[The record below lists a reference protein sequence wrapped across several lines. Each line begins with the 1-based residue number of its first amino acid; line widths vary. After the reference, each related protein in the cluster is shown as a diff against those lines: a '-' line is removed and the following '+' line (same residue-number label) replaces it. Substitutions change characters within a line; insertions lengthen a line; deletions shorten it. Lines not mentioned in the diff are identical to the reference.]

1 MAFSLKRSLTA
12 VVIAMIAACDA
23 PNPAGPMPQMR
34 LSGGGVTVAGQ
45 LIAFASSRDQG
56 LFQTF
61 VMTAN
66 GSKVVQ
72 LTNQP
77 FYNARPAWSHDG
89 KKITFTTCRPWDNSC
104 EIYVMNANGSGQ
116 TNLTNNFATDHMSV
130 WSPDDRKIAFA
141 SDRDGNMEIYVMDAD
156 GSNQVRLTYNDA
168 NDVYPGWSPDGSKIT
183 FQTNRDGN
191 DEIYVMNADGTSPVN
206 LSRNP
211 ANDAD
216 PRWSPLG
223 KKIAFDSDRDGNQE
237 IYVMNND
244 GSRQT
249 RLTRNPGTDYG
260 PAWSPD
266 GELIAFAA
274 NPEGD
279 FKFDIYVM
287 ESDGSGRTRITNDPA
302 WDADPAWTNTKF
314 QTIPEPDRTHCVTSG
329 TQEDINV
336 RLRQP
341 GDVAVLCAGAVFDL
355 TSPVV
360 FSADGQQVY
369 TEGLLT
375 DDRRAQL
382 RLASP
387 YAVTAVYM
395 LNHSNTAL
403 SNVIVDGNQPSLGQ
417 ANGQALI
424 LAGGAGSGEVIRNIR
439 ALESRTWAVLQLFE
453 SLDGGISRCTNQLV
467 ENSEFRSSYGS
478 GIAVACTNSVVRNN
492 TITDIG
498 SVGIIIFG
506 APGSLVEGNILRA
519 ETRGMFSGINMVD
532 PIVYNGNYTGV
543 RVHANVIDAA
553 GGTIHVAVAMGYR
566 IWFCVDPNDPTDYT
580 FFGATV
586 TDNVLRG
593 AYMQYGLAVD
603 GVRDWTVTG
612 NHDFSTHSGTPFAV
626 CNGLTPS
633 PPAGFQFHQARS
645 QGVFQ
650 SEFVDANLESAVW
663 SIFE

>member
-1 MAFSLKRSLTA
+1 MALSLKWSLSAA
-12 VVIAMIAACDA
+12 VVTAIVAACDA
-23 PNPAGPMPQMR
+23 PNPTGPMPQMR
-34 LSGGGVTVAGQ
+34 LSAGSETFAGQ
-45 LIAFASSRDQG
+45 LIAFASSRDAG

-66 GSKVVQ
+66 GRKVTQ

-104 EIYVMNANGSGQ
+104 EVYVMNANGSAQ

-141 SDRDGNMEIYVMDAD
+141 SDRDGNMEIYVMNAD
-156 GSNQVRLTYNDA
+156 GSDQVRLTYDGA
-168 NDVYPGWSPDGSKIT
+168 DDVYPGWSPDGSKIT

-191 DEIYVMNADGTSPVN
+191 YEIYVMNADGSSPVN

-211 ANDAD
+211 ASDAD

-223 KKIAFDSDRDGNQE
+223 NKIAFDSDRDDNQE
-237 IYVMNND
+237 IYVMNRD
-244 GSRQT
+244 GSQQK
-249 RLTRNPGTDYG
+249 RLTRSPGSDYG

-302 WDADPAWTNTKF
+302 WDADPAWTNTRF
-314 QTIPEPDRTHCVTSG
+314 QTIPEPDRTHCAPSG

-336 RLRQP
+336 RLRQA

-369 TEGLLT
+369 TEGFLT

-382 RLASP
+382 RLAST

-395 LNHSNTAL
+395 LGHSNTAL
-403 SNVIVDGNQPSLGQ
+403 SNVIVDGNQPSLGP

-424 LAGGAGSGEVIRNIR
+424 LAGGSGSGEVIRSIT

-453 SLDGGISRCTNQLV
+453 SLDGGISRCVNPVV
-467 ENSEFRSSYGS
+467 ENSEVRSAFGS

-506 APGSLVEGNILRA
+506 APGSLVENNVVRA
-519 ETRGMFSGINMVD
+519 ETRPMFTGINLVD
-532 PIVYNGNYTGV
+532 NIVYGGDYTGV

-553 GGTIHVAVAMGYR
+553 GATIHVAMPMGYR
-566 IWFCVDPNDPTDYT
+566 VFFCVDPNDPTDYT
-580 FFGATV
+580 LFGATV
-586 TDNVLRG
+586 TDNILRG
-593 AYMQYGLAVD
+593 PYMQYGFAVD
-603 GVRDWTVTG
+603 GVRDWTATG
-612 NHDFSTHSGTPFAV
+612 NQDFASHSGTPYAL
-626 CNGLTPS
+626 CNGQAPS
-633 PPAGFQFHQARS
+633 PPAGFQIHRARS
-645 QGVFQ
+645 QGSFQ
-650 SEFVDANLESAVW
+650 PEFVDADLEYAAW
-663 SIFE
+663 SIF

>member
-1 MAFSLKRSLTA
+1 MRRSPRRPRLGRPCLEGSKSRNRLSEVLAWPVLFFKGAFMAVGPKRLAAAA
-12 VVIAMIAACDA
+12 VVVAMVAACDA

-141 SDRDGNMEIYVMDAD
+141 SDRDANMEIYVMDAY

-249 RLTRNPGTDYG
+249 RLTSNPGTDYG

-395 LNHSNTAL
+395 VNHSNTAL

-424 LAGGAGSGEVIRNIR
+424 LAGGPGSGGRVRHIR
-439 ALESRTWAVLQLFE
+439 AHESRTRAVLQLFE
-453 SLDGGISRCTNQLV
+453 SFDGGISRCTNQP
-467 ENSEFRSSYGS
+467 
-478 GIAVACTNSVVRNN
+478 VA
-492 TITDIG
+492 
-498 SVGIIIFG
+498 
-506 APGSLVEGNILRA
+506 
-519 ETRGMFSGINMVD
+519 
-532 PIVYNGNYTGV
+532 
-543 RVHANVIDAA
+543 
-553 GGTIHVAVAMGYR
+553 
-566 IWFCVDPNDPTDYT
+566 
-580 FFGATV
+580 
-586 TDNVLRG
+586 
-593 AYMQYGLAVD
+593 
-603 GVRDWTVTG
+603 
-612 NHDFSTHSGTPFAV
+612 
-626 CNGLTPS
+626 
-633 PPAGFQFHQARS
+633 
-645 QGVFQ
+645 
-650 SEFVDANLESAVW
+650 
-663 SIFE
+663 